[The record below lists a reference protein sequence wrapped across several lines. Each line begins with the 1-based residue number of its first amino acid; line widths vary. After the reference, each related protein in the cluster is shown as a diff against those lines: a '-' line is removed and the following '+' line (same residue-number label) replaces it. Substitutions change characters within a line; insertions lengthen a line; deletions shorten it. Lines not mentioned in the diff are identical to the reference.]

1 MTTAIWRTTAAFG
14 VALWALSPQLPAVA
28 QDDDILPVTPAAG
41 QYLPNVEDLGPNWTD
56 IWQSGIDPGAELF
69 KEGVKAVYGGPD
81 GSRAIVYAWIIQDST
96 TAVRRSWEET
106 AELMGSARFEW
117 ASDYDFSQANEIDIL
132 PPPAG
137 CVESSRAEGVDP
149 DSQYP
154 AGLTMCAVD
163 PDVILLTIV
172 SGQLAGETGYLSSDL
187 LIQKSLEAGGVAAS

>member
-1 MTTAIWRTTAAFG
+1 MTKPMWRSVVVIGMILATLFHVSSA
-14 VALWALSPQLPAVA
+14 SA
-28 QDDDILPVTPAAG
+28 QDDEILPVTPGAG
-41 QYLPNVEDLGPNWTD
+41 RYLPVAADLGPNWVD
-56 IWQSGIDPGAELF
+56 VWQSGIDPGAELF

-81 GSRAIVYAWIIQDST
+81 GSRAIVYAWVIQDST

-106 AELMGSARFEW
+106 ADLMGNSRYEW
-117 ASDYDFSQANEIDIL
+117 ASDYDFSQASEIDIL

-163 PDVILLTIV
+163 PDIILLTIV
-172 SGQLAGETGYLSSDL
+172 SGEIEGETGYRSSDL
-187 LIQKSLEAGGVAAS
+187 LIQKSLAAGGS